1 MFELFKCVAMAVKE
15 KGVRGALDSVPG
27 GGYAFDIAGYALKL
41 YLERRKVAALRAEL
55 EKAAAA
61 SAAEAR
67 KVAEEVAR
75 KVVGGEEGEEL
86 LWAVEEYLAHLPGA
100 LRQSLGRPADPTGT
114 TLPAGL
120 ALDSPEAFAKLLAR
134 VPQFRGGPFEGGAPA
149 ATFVPLAAPL
159 EPEAWF
165 VPLRGSWFARPAGA
179 PASAWAP
186 VAEVPGE
193 VLAGPGGACRLALH
207 PDSTDDD
214 LAQLEALA
222 GLPGLEA
229 IDLSGCG
236 AVTDAGLMHL
246 ARLRG
251 LKAVGLAGTRVTDSG
266 VVLLLTRFPEV
277 EELDLAGAAGVSGG
291 AVPHLMRLRKLR
303 SLALPP
309 AADEA
314 VRAEFARRRPACR
327 LA

>member
-1 MFELFKCVAMAVKE
+1 MFELFKCVALAVKE
-15 KGVRGALDSVPG
+15 KGVRGAFDSVPG

-41 YLERRKVAALRAEL
+41 YLERRKVAALKAEL

-75 KVVGGEEGEEL
+75 NVVGAGEGGEL
-86 LWAVEEYLAHLPGA
+86 LWAVEEYLAQLPGA
-100 LRQSLGRPADPTGT
+100 LRESLRRAEDPTGT

-120 ALDSPEAFAKLLAR
+120 ALESAGDFAKLLAR
-134 VPQFRGGPFEGGAPA
+134 VPQLRGGPLEGGGPA

-159 EPEAWF
+159 ESETWR
-165 VPLRGSWFARPAGA
+165 VPLRGTWFARPAQGD
-179 PASAWAP
+179 SGGVL

-193 VLAGPGGACRLALH
+193 VLAGPGEACRLALR
-207 PDSTDDD
+207 PDSTDGD
-214 LAQLEALA
+214 LAELPALA

-229 IDLSGCG
+229 IDLSGCA

-266 VVLLLTRFPEV
+266 VALLLARFPGL
-277 EELDLAGAAGVSGG
+277 EELNLTGAASVSEGV
-291 AVPHLMRLRKLR
+291 VPHLMRLRKLK

-309 AADEA
+309 AADTA
-314 VRAEFARRRPACR
+314 GVRAEFAKRRPMCR